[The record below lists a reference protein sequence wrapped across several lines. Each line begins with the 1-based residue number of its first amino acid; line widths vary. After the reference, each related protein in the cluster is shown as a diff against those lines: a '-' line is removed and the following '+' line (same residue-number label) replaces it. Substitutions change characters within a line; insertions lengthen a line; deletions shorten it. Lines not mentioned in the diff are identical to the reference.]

1 MLGNFDTIQ
10 KRGDNAEHRDD
21 FFFFTYIDNIFEFL
35 KYHS

>member
-21 FFFFTYIDNIFEFL
+21 FFFTYIDNIFEF
-35 KYHS
+35 